1 MKTLSPLG
9 QNVESAVS
17 HFIGY
22 MYLFIGYNVLD
33 LLLLLCTGQFLD
45 FELWAQ
51 LSDSLLLLYNNCDHS
66 IWSISHEN

>member
-45 FELWAQ
+45 FELWA
-51 LSDSLLLLYNNCDHS
+51 
-66 IWSISHEN
+66 